1 MKTVLT
7 IAIVLVVVSLAA
19 CVFLRSAE
27 NRMLYQ
33 RTPESNPPGGD
44 AFWLQRDKAV
54 RLKIWRLHPDAR
66 SALVYFGGNAEDVA
80 HNLATFDKAF
90 PDRAVYLVNYRG
102 YGGSTGVP
110 SEEALV
116 ADADAVFDWVRSHH
130 DSVIVMGRSLGSGV
144 ATALAADRPVERLIL
159 VTPFDSIANVAGDHF
174 TSVARSIVSDRYDS
188 AERMRRVHAQV
199 LVVVAAR
206 DEVISRAR
214 SDALI
219 AAVNPARL
227 HVVTVPSAGHNDL
240 DSFPVYL
247 SSVEEFVA
255 KR

>member
-33 RTPESNPPGGD
+33 RTPESNPPGAD
-44 AFWLQRDKAV
+44 AVWLQRDEAV
-54 RLKIWRLHPDAR
+54 RLKIWRLHPEAR
-66 SALVYFGGNAEDVA
+66 AALLYFGGNAEDVA
-80 HNLATFDKAF
+80 LNLPVFDRAF
-90 PDRAVYLVNYRG
+90 PDRAIYLVNYRG
-102 YGGSTGVP
+102 YGGSTGIP
-110 SEEALV
+110 SEAALV
-116 ADADAVFDWVRSHH
+116 ADAGAVFDWVKRRH
-130 DSVIVMGRSLGSGV
+130 DSIIVMGRSLGSGV
-144 ATALAADRPVERLIL
+144 ATALAADRAVERLIL

-174 TSVARSIVSDRYDS
+174 SSVARSIVADRYDS
-188 AERMRRVHAQV
+188 AQRMRRVHADV

-219 AAVNPARL
+219 ASVDPDRL
-227 HVVTVPSAGHNDL
+227 HVVTVAQARHNDL
-240 DSFPVYL
+240 DRFPAYL

>member
-7 IAIVLVVVSLAA
+7 IAIVVVVVSLAA

-27 NRMLYQ
+27 SRMLYQ

-44 AFWLQRDKAV
+44 AFWLQRDEAV

-66 SALVYFGGNAEDVA
+66 SALLYFGGNAEDVA
-80 HNLATFDKAF
+80 HNLPVFDRAF
-90 PDRAVYLVNYRG
+90 PGRAVYLVNYRG
-102 YGGSTGVP
+102 YGGSTGIP
-110 SEEALV
+110 SEAALV
-116 ADADAVFDWVRSHH
+116 GDAGAVFDWVKGHH

-159 VTPFDSIANVAGDHF
+159 VTPFDSIANVAGEQL
-174 TSVARSIVSDRYDS
+174 TSVARSIVTDRYDS
-188 AERMRRVHAQV
+188 AKRMSRVHADV

-219 AAVNPARL
+219 AAVNPASR
-227 HVVTVPSAGHNDL
+227 HVVTIPSAGHNDL
-240 DSFPVYL
+240 DRFPAYL